1 MSPQRDDTRR
11 QERDEPAAE
20 KERGRPARARRDS
33 AERVRSPW
41 PDEPVLH
48 DA

>member
-1 MSPQRDDTRR
+1 MSASRERSERERHGTGSDPQRRPVRETERR
-11 QERDEPAAE
+11 E
-20 KERGRPARARRDS
+20 GTG
-33 AERVRSPW
+33 SPW

>member
-1 MSPQRDDTRR
+1 MSRQRDDAHRPQRDEHSAD
-11 QERDEPAAE
+11 D
-20 KERGRPARARRDS
+20 ERGRSTGSQRDA